1 MCWRCW
7 RRLVLQFPAG
17 EGVDPAVI
25 AGPSVWFPGA
35 TPVTR
40 RAFKQDGVPGPEACR
55 GEAVP
60 HSSWGRL
67 RRWPSA
73 AAGPAVPNRC
83 RGALPPRAFHAS
95 PRPTGSGAGRGRPG
109 DRGRGAGDPS
119 GSGRRRRPGQN
130 GGGAGDGGRMPLV
143 VLCGRPGSG
152 KSRRAAELREALGG
166 PERQAHVVA
175 EAEGG
180 RAALRAEV
188 ERRLSRRDV
197 VIVDA
202 GNELRSIRYEL
213 YCAARQAGTARCLLH
228 CAGGPGG
235 PDEPPFEAPDPRNR
249 WDRPLFTVG
258 GEEPLPLAAIRAAL
272 FESAPP
278 PPHRATRSQPL
289 QSSGFLHHLDR
300 VTQEVLAAVMAAQ
313 RSGAQPG
320 EVVRV
325 PGVAEGLVLNRPVSM
340 AELSRLRRQFI
351 SYTKMQPSDE
361 NLPQLASMFLQYLS
375 RSIQ

>member
-1 MCWRCW
+1 
-7 RRLVLQFPAG
+7 
-17 EGVDPAVI
+17 
-25 AGPSVWFPGA
+25 
-35 TPVTR
+35 
-40 RAFKQDGVPGPEACR
+40 
-55 GEAVP
+55 
-60 HSSWGRL
+60 
-67 RRWPSA
+67 
-73 AAGPAVPNRC
+73 
-83 RGALPPRAFHAS
+83 
-95 PRPTGSGAGRGRPG
+95 
-109 DRGRGAGDPS
+109 
-119 GSGRRRRPGQN
+119 
-130 GGGAGDGGRMPLV
+130 MPLV

-166 PERQAHVVA
+166 PERAAHVVA

-228 CAGGPGG
+228 CAGGAGG
-235 PDEPPFEAPDPRNR
+235 PDEPPFEEPDPSCR
-249 WDRPLFTVG
+249 WDRPLFTVR
-258 GEEPLPLAAIRAAL
+258 GEEPLPLGAIRAAL

-278 PPHRATRSQPL
+278 PPHRATRTQPL
-289 QSSGFLHHLDR
+289 QSCGFLHQLDR
-300 VTQEVLAAVMAAQ
+300 VTQDVLAAVLAAQ

-320 EVVRV
+320 ETIRV
-325 PGVAEGLVLNRPVSM
+325 PGVAEGLVLSRPVSV

>member
-1 MCWRCW
+1 MHQVRCTRADDLGSFKPSISILKHCTMSW
-7 RRLVLQFPAG
+7 DAGDFSVLSSLRARARSLPSKHCCD
-17 EGVDPAVI
+17 GV
-25 AGPSVWFPGA
+25 
-35 TPVTR
+35 
-40 RAFKQDGVPGPEACR
+40 FKRDASQDGVAVPEPCWGAAIPCAR
-55 GEAVP
+55 GEKERTG
-60 HSSWGRL
+60 GR
-67 RRWPSA
+67 
-73 AAGPAVPNRC
+73 AGPIGGELWACVP
-83 RGALPPRAFHAS
+83 G
-95 PRPTGSGAGRGRPG
+95 GSSRST
-109 DRGRGAGDPS
+109 S
-119 GSGRRRRPGQN
+119 GSGVA
-130 GGGAGDGGRMPLV
+130 GGAMPLV

-166 PERQAHVVA
+166 PERPAHIVT

-213 YCAARQAGTARCLLH
+213 YCAARQAGTPRCLLL
-228 CAGGPGG
+228 CAGGGGG
-235 PDEPPFEAPDPRNR
+235 PDEPPFEEPEPSCR
-249 WDRPLFTVG
+249 WDRPLFTVS
-258 GEEPLPLAAIRAAL
+258 GEEALPLGAIRAAL

-278 PPHRATRSQPL
+278 PPHRATRTQPL
-289 QSSGFLHHLDR
+289 QSCGFLHQLDR
-300 VTQEVLAAVMAAQ
+300 VTQDVLAAVLDAQ

-320 EVVRV
+320 ETIRV
-325 PGVAEGLVLNRPVSM
+325 PGVAEGLVLSRPVSV

-361 NLPQLASMFLQYLS
+361 NLPQLASMFLQYLN

>member
-1 MCWRCW
+1 MHQSRWSRKFQTFHLMSVNSRMSW
-7 RRLVLQFPAG
+7 NTGDFSVLSSLRPRARSLRSTNCCG
-17 EGVDPAVI
+17 GV
-25 AGPSVWFPGA
+25 
-35 TPVTR
+35 
-40 RAFKQDGVPGPEACR
+40 FKRDASQGGVAVPGPC
-55 GEAVP
+55 
-60 HSSWGRL
+60 WG
-67 RRWPSA
+67 
-73 AAGPAVPNRC
+73 AAGAA
-83 RGALPPRAFHAS
+83 RGGRAGPGELRVCVS
-95 PRPTGSGAGRGRPG
+95 GGSSRFT
-109 DRGRGAGDPS
+109 S
-119 GSGRRRRPGQN
+119 GSGVA
-130 GGGAGDGGRMPLV
+130 GGAMPLV

-166 PERQAHVVA
+166 PERAVHVVA

-228 CAGGPGG
+228 CAGGAGG
-235 PDEPPFEAPDPRNR
+235 PDEPPFEEPDPSCR
-249 WDRPLFTVG
+249 WDRPLFTVS
-258 GEEPLPLAAIRAAL
+258 GEEPLPLGAIRAAL

-278 PPHRATRSQPL
+278 PPHRSTRTQPL
-289 QSSGFLHHLDR
+289 QSCGFLHQLDR
-300 VTQEVLAAVMAAQ
+300 VTQDVLAAVLAAQ

-320 EVVRV
+320 ETIRV
-325 PGVAEGLVLNRPVSM
+325 PGVAEGLVLSRPVSV

-361 NLPQLASMFLQYLS
+361 NLPQLASMFVQYLN

>member
-1 MCWRCW
+1 
-7 RRLVLQFPAG
+7 
-17 EGVDPAVI
+17 
-25 AGPSVWFPGA
+25 
-35 TPVTR
+35 
-40 RAFKQDGVPGPEACR
+40 
-55 GEAVP
+55 
-60 HSSWGRL
+60 
-67 RRWPSA
+67 
-73 AAGPAVPNRC
+73 
-83 RGALPPRAFHAS
+83 
-95 PRPTGSGAGRGRPG
+95 
-109 DRGRGAGDPS
+109 
-119 GSGRRRRPGQN
+119 
-130 GGGAGDGGRMPLV
+130 MPLV

-152 KSRRAAELREALGG
+152 KSRRAAELQAALGG
-166 PERQAHVVA
+166 PERPAHVVA

-235 PDEPPFEAPDPRNR
+235 HGQPPFEAPDPRNR
-249 WDRPLFTVG
+249 WDRPLFTVH
-258 GEEPLPLAAIRAAL
+258 GEEPLPLADIRAAL

-278 PPHRATRSQPL
+278 PPHRATRPQPL
-289 QSSGFLHHLDR
+289 QSSGFLHQLDR
-300 VTQEVLAAVMAAQ
+300 ATQEVLAAVVAAQ

-320 EVVRV
+320 EVIRV
-325 PGVAEGLVLNRPVSM
+325 PGVTEGLVLSRPVSV

>member
-1 MCWRCW
+1 
-7 RRLVLQFPAG
+7 
-17 EGVDPAVI
+17 
-25 AGPSVWFPGA
+25 
-35 TPVTR
+35 
-40 RAFKQDGVPGPEACR
+40 
-55 GEAVP
+55 
-60 HSSWGRL
+60 
-67 RRWPSA
+67 
-73 AAGPAVPNRC
+73 
-83 RGALPPRAFHAS
+83 
-95 PRPTGSGAGRGRPG
+95 
-109 DRGRGAGDPS
+109 
-119 GSGRRRRPGQN
+119 
-130 GGGAGDGGRMPLV
+130 MPLV
-143 VLCGRPGSG
+143 VLCGGPGSG

-166 PERQAHVVA
+166 PEQPAHVVA

-180 RAALRAEV
+180 RSALRAEV

-228 CAGGPGG
+228 CAGGP
-235 PDEPPFEAPDPRNR
+235 DEPPSFEPPDPRNR
-249 WDRPLFTVG
+249 WDRPLFTVR

-289 QSSGFLHHLDR
+289 QSAGFLHALDR
-300 VTQEVLAAVMAAQ
+300 ATQDVAAAVVAAQ

-325 PGVAEGLVLNRPVSM
+325 PGVAEGLVLSRAVGV

-351 SYTKMQPSDE
+351 SYAKMAPSDE
-361 NLPQLASMFLQYLS
+361 NLPELASMFVQYLS
-375 RSIQ
+375 RSVQ

>member
-1 MCWRCW
+1 MRSC
-7 RRLVLQFPAG
+7 
-17 EGVDPAVI
+17 D
-25 AGPSVWFPGA
+25 
-35 TPVTR
+35 
-40 RAFKQDGVPGPEACR
+40 VPGERVSTGSLSP
-55 GEAVP
+55 
-60 HSSWGRL
+60 GRL
-67 RRWPSA
+67 R
-73 AAGPAVPNRC
+73 C
-83 RGALPPRAFHAS
+83 RPRF
-95 PRPTGSGAGRGRPG
+95 PG
-109 DRGRGAGDPS
+109 
-119 GSGRRRRPGQN
+119 GRRVAGVWCDPNGTIRFGFPGRH
-130 GGGAGDGGRMPLV
+130 GGGAVRRMPLV
-143 VLCGRPGSG
+143 VLCGRAGSG
-152 KSRRAAELREALGG
+152 KSRRAAELREALCG
-166 PERQAHVVA
+166 PERQVHVVT

-202 GNELRSIRYEL
+202 GNEVRSIRYEL

-228 CAGGPGG
+228 CAGGPGR

-249 WDRPLFTVG
+249 WDHPLFTVH
-258 GEEPLPLAAIRAAL
+258 GEEPLPLSDIRAAL

-278 PPHRATRSQPL
+278 PPHRATRTQPL

-325 PGVAEGLVLNRPVSM
+325 PGVTEGLVLNRAVSM

-361 NLPQLASMFLQYLS
+361 NLPQLASMFIQYLN

>member
-1 MCWRCW
+1 MAVGRQRCPA
-7 RRLVLQFPAG
+7 RLPAG
-17 EGVDPAVI
+17 RC
-25 AGPSVWFPGA
+25 AGA
-35 TPVTR
+35 R
-40 RAFKQDGVPGPEACR
+40 RALYRGASRGDRPSGPPEAL
-55 GEAVP
+55 AVGARRTP
-60 HSSWGRL
+60 ALRAAPSPGR
-67 RRWPSA
+67 S
-73 AAGPAVPNRC
+73 GG
-83 RGALPPRAFHAS
+83 RGAARRPAGADRRHGGGPRDGDF
-95 PRPTGSGAGRGRPG
+95 GAGRGCPG
-109 DRGRGAGDPS
+109 DRGRGASAPS
-119 GSGRRRRPGQN
+119 GSSRRRRPGQN
-130 GGGAGDGGRMPLV
+130 DGGAGGGAEMPLV

-152 KSRRAAELREALGG
+152 KSRRAAELRAALGG

-188 ERRLSRRDV
+188 ERLLSRRDV

-228 CAGGPGG
+228 CAGGPDR
-235 PDEPPFEAPDPRNR
+235 PDETPFEAPDPGNR
-249 WDRPLFTVG
+249 WDRPLFTVH
-258 GEEPLPLAAIRAAL
+258 GEEPLPLDAIRAAL

-278 PPHRATRSQPL
+278 PPHRATRTQPL
-289 QSSGFLHHLDR
+289 QSSGFLHQLDR

>member
-1 MCWRCW
+1 
-7 RRLVLQFPAG
+7 
-17 EGVDPAVI
+17 
-25 AGPSVWFPGA
+25 
-35 TPVTR
+35 
-40 RAFKQDGVPGPEACR
+40 
-55 GEAVP
+55 
-60 HSSWGRL
+60 
-67 RRWPSA
+67 
-73 AAGPAVPNRC
+73 
-83 RGALPPRAFHAS
+83 
-95 PRPTGSGAGRGRPG
+95 
-109 DRGRGAGDPS
+109 
-119 GSGRRRRPGQN
+119 
-130 GGGAGDGGRMPLV
+130 MPLV

-152 KSRRAAELREALGG
+152 KSRRAAELRAALGG

-235 PDEPPFEAPDPRNR
+235 PDEPAFEAPDPRNR
-249 WDRPLFTVG
+249 WDRPLFTVR

>member
-1 MCWRCW
+1 
-7 RRLVLQFPAG
+7 
-17 EGVDPAVI
+17 
-25 AGPSVWFPGA
+25 
-35 TPVTR
+35 
-40 RAFKQDGVPGPEACR
+40 
-55 GEAVP
+55 
-60 HSSWGRL
+60 
-67 RRWPSA
+67 
-73 AAGPAVPNRC
+73 
-83 RGALPPRAFHAS
+83 
-95 PRPTGSGAGRGRPG
+95 
-109 DRGRGAGDPS
+109 
-119 GSGRRRRPGQN
+119 
-130 GGGAGDGGRMPLV
+130 MPLV
-143 VLCGRPGSG
+143 VLCGPPGSG
-152 KSRRAAELREALGG
+152 KSRRAAELRAALGG

-175 EAEGG
+175 ETEGG

-188 ERRLSRRDV
+188 ERLLSRRDV

-235 PDEPPFEAPDPRNR
+235 PEQPPFEAPDPRNR
-249 WDRPLFTVG
+249 WDRPLFTVH
-258 GEEPLPLAAIRAAL
+258 GEEPLPLADIRAAL

-278 PPHRATRSQPL
+278 PPHRATRAQPL
-289 QSSGFLHHLDR
+289 QSCGFLHHLDR
-300 VTQEVLAAVMAAQ
+300 ATQDVVAAVMAAQ

-325 PGVAEGLVLNRPVSM
+325 PGAAEGLLLSRPVSM

-375 RSIQ
+375 RSIHGLPLMVIIHKSWCGACKALKPKFAESKEISELAHNFVMVNLEDDEEPKDEAFSPDGGYIPRILFMDPSGKVHPEIINEKGNPSYKYFYTNADQVVQGMKEAQEKLTGDAFKQKHLGDEL

>member
-1 MCWRCW
+1 MHQSRWSRKFQTFDFNSVNSTMPW
-7 RRLVLQFPAG
+7 DAG
-17 EGVDPAVI
+17 DFSALSSLRARARSLRSNSCCEGVFKRDA
-25 AGPSVWFPGA
+25 SPGGVA
-35 TPVTR
+35 
-40 RAFKQDGVPGPEACR
+40 VPGCDSLRPRAAR
-55 GEAVP
+55 GWPGELWVCVP
-60 HSSWGRL
+60 GGSSRSTSGL
-67 RRWPSA
+67 G
-73 AAGPAVPNRC
+73 AAG
-83 RGALPPRAFHAS
+83 GA
-95 PRPTGSGAGRGRPG
+95 
-109 DRGRGAGDPS
+109 
-119 GSGRRRRPGQN
+119 
-130 GGGAGDGGRMPLV
+130 MPLV

-166 PERQAHVVA
+166 PERAAHVVA

-213 YCAARQAGTARCLLH
+213 YCAARQAGTPRCLLH
-228 CAGGPGG
+228 CAGGAGG
-235 PDEPPFEAPDPRNR
+235 PDEPPFEEPDPSCR
-249 WDRPLFTVG
+249 WDRPLFTVR
-258 GEEPLPLAAIRAAL
+258 GEEPLPLGDIRAAL

-278 PPHRATRSQPL
+278 PPHRATRTQPL
-289 QSSGFLHHLDR
+289 QSCGFLHQLDR
-300 VTQEVLAAVMAAQ
+300 VTQDVLAAVLAAQ

-320 EVVRV
+320 ETIRV
-325 PGVAEGLVLNRPVSM
+325 PGVAEGLVLSRPVSV